1 MTSASHLGYLEDRKG
16 KRGNPFP
23 TGILLGAAFLLVFAA
38 GAVVFGQ
45 ATGIGVIKHRTGA
58 PIAMRDIA
66 ISRGENDTVIVTDA
80 ATGSEI
86 AAYKKDMGG
95 FVRGSLRAFERMR
108 MVAKVSQTA
117 PYRLIKWQAG
127 TVSLSD
133 TTTGERIYLEAFGQ
147 DNAAAFEALLGAQGG
162 ASQ

>member
-1 MTSASHLGYLEDRKG
+1 MASASRLGYLADRRG
-16 KRGNPFP
+16 RRGNPFP
-23 TGILLGAAFLLVFAA
+23 AGILAGAALLLFFAA
-38 GAVVFGQ
+38 GAIVFGQ
-45 ATGIGVIKHRTGA
+45 VTGIGVIKHRTGA
-58 PIAMRDIA
+58 PVAIRDI
-66 ISRGENDTVIVTDA
+66 ILSRGDHDTVIVTDA
-80 ATGSEI
+80 ATGGDI
-86 AAYKKDMGG
+86 ATYKKDTGG

-108 MVAKVSQTA
+108 MVAKVSETA

-133 TTTGERIYLEAFGQ
+133 TATGERIYLEAFGK

>member
-1 MTSASHLGYLEDRKG
+1 MASASHLGYFSERKG
-16 KRGNPFP
+16 RRANVFP
-23 TGILLGAAFLLVFAA
+23 AGILIGAALLLGFAA
-38 GAVVFGQ
+38 AAVVFGQ

-58 PIAMRDIA
+58 PVAIRDI
-66 ISRGENDTVIVTDA
+66 ILSRGDQDTVIVTDA

-86 AAYKKDMGG
+86 AIYKKDTGG

-108 MVAKVSQTA
+108 MVAKVPETA

-133 TTTGERIYLEAFGQ
+133 TATGERIYLEAFGK

-162 ASQ
+162 ANQ